1 MAVSCPSCE
10 IHAESTFKIEGMD
23 CHEEVAILEK
33 RLKKLTGL
41 EAMAADV
48 LRQRLTITY
57 DAAKL
62 NTTAIAEAVAQTGM
76 RAWLEH
82 EEPKGP
88 APSAATRRV
97 FVILS
102 GVLVGAGM
110 LLEFAGMDRRAIVAA
125 YALAIASG
133 GVYSVRRALHA
144 ARSLALDINVLM
156 LVAVTGAMFLGEWCE
171 AACVVFLFALAQLLE
186 ARAMER
192 ARGAIRA
199 LMDLTPAE
207 AFVRDGDRHELRRV
221 PVDAIAVGTIVV
233 VRPGD
238 KLPLDGEVVAG
249 ESHVNQAP
257 VTGES
262 LPVEKRSGD
271 PVFAGTINGR
281 GSLDVRV
288 TRLRGDSTLARIIDL
303 VERAQAQRAPSQ
315 TFVERFARVYTP
327 VVLVLAVLI
336 AIVPPVA
343 FSASWSSWIY
353 RSLVLLV
360 ISCPCA
366 LVISTPV
373 SVVSALAAAARKGVL
388 IKGGARLERL
398 AEVRC
403 VAFDKTGTLTKGA
416 LQVVEIAALNGVPPE
431 RILKDAASLESHS
444 EHPIG
449 AAIVAHAKARGVPL
463 SSVSGFQALPGFGA
477 EAQVNGSR
485 LVVGSHR
492 LFEERGACTPEA
504 HDAVERL
511 GAAGRTTVIVGQQQV
526 HRDSAASYEPRASS
540 LLPLGVIGVADE
552 PREAARDAVQMLRDQ
567 GVRYVALLTGD
578 HEAAA
583 RAISESVGVDEVQAG
598 LLPADKVSAVEA
610 LRRRFGTV
618 AMVGDGVND
627 APALAAA
634 DVGLAMGVAGSA
646 AALDTA
652 DVALMADELLKIP
665 YALRLSRATVRN
677 IRANI
682 VFSIVLKAAFL
693 VLAILG
699 IATLWMAVVADMGA
713 SLIVIANAL
722 RLLKE

>member
-1 MAVSCPSCE
+1 MAVTCQVCE
-10 IHAESTFKIEGMD
+10 VHAESIFKIEGMD

-33 RLKKLTGL
+33 RLKKLAGL
-41 EAMAADV
+41 EAMSADV

-57 DAAKL
+57 DAARL
-62 NTTAIAEAVAQTGM
+62 NTSAISEAVAQTGM

-82 EEPKGP
+82 DEPVGP
-88 APSAATRRV
+88 ASSAATRRALV
-97 FVILS
+97 VTS
-102 GVLVGAGM
+102 GVLIGIGLIVEYTGV
-110 LLEFAGMDRRAIVAA
+110 DRRAVVAA

-133 GVYSVRRALHA
+133 GIYSVRRALHA

-156 LVAVTGAMFLGEWCE
+156 LVAVTGAMFLGEWSE
-171 AACVVFLFALAQLLE
+171 AAGVVFLFALAQLLE

-192 ARGAIRA
+192 ARGAIRS
-199 LMDLTPAE
+199 LMDLTPLE
-207 AFVRDGDRHELRRV
+207 AHVRDGDAGGLRRV
-221 PVDAIAVGTIVV
+221 PVDAIAVGTSVV

-238 KLPLDGEVVAG
+238 KIPLDGVVTGG

-262 LPVEKRSGD
+262 LPIEKRAGD
-271 PVFAGTINGR
+271 DVFAGTINGR

-288 TRLRGDSTLARIIDL
+288 TRLRADSTLARIIDM

-315 TFVERFARVYTP
+315 TFVERFARIYTP

-336 AIVPPVA
+336 ALVPPLVFA
-343 FSASWSSWIY
+343 ASWTTWIY

-398 AEVRC
+398 ADVRC
-403 VAFDKTGTLTKGA
+403 VAFDKTGTLTRGE
-416 LQVVEIAALNGVPPE
+416 LRVVDIAALDGVPPD
-431 RILKDAASLESHS
+431 RILRLAASLESHS

-449 AAIVAHAKARGVPL
+449 AAIVARAREEGIALADVN
-463 SSVSGFQALPGFGA
+463 GFQALPGLGA
-477 EAQVNGSR
+477 HAEVDGSS
-485 LVVGSHR
+485 VTVGSHR
-492 LFEERGACTPEA
+492 LFEDRGMCSPAV
-504 HDAVERL
+504 HDALARVSTD
-511 GAAGRTTVIVGQQQV
+511 GRTAVIVADGS
-526 HRDSAASYEPRASS
+526 RPF
-540 LLPLGVIGVADE
+540 GVITVADQ
-552 PREAARDAVQMLRDQ
+552 PREAARDAIQLLRDH
-567 GVRYVALLTGD
+567 GVRHVALLTGD
-578 HEAAA
+578 HESAANAVAAA
-583 RAISESVGVDEVQAG
+583 TGIDEVRAG
-598 LLPADKVSAVEA
+598 LLPADKVESVAD

-618 AMVGDGVND
+618 AMIGDGVND

-634 DVGLAMGVAGSA
+634 DVGVAMGVAGTA
-646 AALDTA
+646 AALETA

-682 VFSIVLKAAFL
+682 AFSIVLKAGFL
-693 VLAILG
+693 VAAVLG
-699 IATLWMAVVADMGA
+699 VATLWMAVVADMGA
-713 SLIVIANAL
+713 SLIVIANGL
-722 RLLKE
+722 RLLRE